1 MPESLD
7 DLAADLAAGRTDPV
21 QLVERA
27 LERAR
32 ESDAVFITLMEEEAL
47 AEAHAARRRWAEG
60 RSLSRHDGIPIAWKD
75 LFDIAGTRTS
85 AGSRTRDDAAP
96 ATVDAPVV
104 AATRR
109 LGFIPIGKTNLSEF
123 AFSGLGANP
132 HFGTPTAD
140 LPGSEPRM
148 PGGSSCGSA
157 VAVQRGIVPAA
168 IGTDTAGSVRVPA
181 TFTGCVGY
189 KASQARYDMA
199 GVFPLARSLDSL
211 GPLAGSIADCATMD
225 AAMRGLPWRPLPL
238 PLTPA
243 PFVVDESILDDPAV
257 TAPVRSHFEEVLA
270 RLSRHAPIRRQRI
283 EAWYRAREAIAT
295 LGWLGAFEARQLH
308 LDTLNGPK
316 RTLVDAR
323 VLSRLDGAARISG
336 EAAAE
341 LVSIRAQEM
350 HRLRTELGGATLI
363 LPTVKHLPPLLAPL
377 EADSARFA
385 EVNVAT
391 LALTMIASFLD
402 MPSVAL
408 PTGFTAEG
416 LPLSTQLCTV
426 SGQDDQALAQA
437 NWLEQ
442 LLRT

>member
-7 DLAADLAAGRTDPV
+7 DLAADLATSRTDPV

-32 ESDAVFITLMEEEAL
+32 ASEAVFITLMEEAAL
-47 AEAHAARRRWAEG
+47 AEAHAAGRRWAEG
-60 RSLSRHDGIPIAWKD
+60 RPLSLHDGIPIAWKD

-85 AGSRTRDDAAP
+85 AGSRTRNEAPP

-132 HFGTPTAD
+132 HFGTPTAN

-181 TFTGCVGY
+181 AFTGCVGY
-189 KASQARYDMA
+189 KASQARHDMA
-199 GVFPLARSLDSL
+199 GVFPLAKSLDSL
-211 GPLAGSIADCATMD
+211 GPLAGSVADCVTMD
-225 AAMRGLPWRPLPL
+225 AAMRGLASHAL
-238 PLTPA
+238 PA
-243 PFVVDESILDDPAV
+243 PALQFVVDDSILEDPAV
-257 TAPVRSHFEEVLA
+257 TAPVRAHFDEVVA
-270 RLSRHAPIRRQRI
+270 RLAGHAAVRRQRV
-283 EAWYRAREAIAT
+283 EAWHHAREAIAT
-295 LGWLGAFEARQLH
+295 LGWLGAYEARQLH
-308 LDTLNGPK
+308 LATLTGPK
-316 RTLVDAR
+316 RALVDAR
-323 VLSRLDGAARISG
+323 VLSRLDGAARISA
-336 EAAAE
+336 EAAAA

-350 HRLRTELGGATLI
+350 QRLRVELGGATLI
-363 LPTVKHLPPLLAPL
+363 LPTVKHVPPLLAPL
-377 EADSARFA
+377 EADPARFA

-408 PTGFTAEG
+408 PTGWTAEG
-416 LPLSTQLCTV
+416 LPLSTQLCAV
-426 SGQDDQALAQA
+426 SGQDDQVLAEA
-437 NWLEQ
+437 SWLEQ
-442 LLRT
+442 LLLA

>member
-1 MPESLD
+1 MPENLD

-32 ESDAVFITLMEEEAL
+32 ASDAVFITLMEDAAL
-47 AEAHAARRRWAEG
+47 ADAHAARRRWTQG
-60 RSLSRHDGIPIAWKD
+60 QPLSRHDGIPIAWKD

-85 AGSRTRDDAAP
+85 AGSRTRDEVVP
-96 ATVDAPVV
+96 AGVDAPVV

-140 LPGSEPRM
+140 LPGAPRM
-148 PGGSSCGSA
+148 PGGSSSGSA

-181 TFTGCVGY
+181 AFTGCVGY

-199 GVFPLARSLDSL
+199 GVFPLAGSLDSL
-211 GPLAGSIADCATMD
+211 GPLAGCVADCATMD
-225 AAMRGLPWRPLPL
+225 AAMRGVAAQLL
-238 PLTPA
+238 PLTP
-243 PFVVDESILDDPAV
+243 PQFVVDDAIIDDPAV
-257 TAPVRSHFEEVLA
+257 TAPVRAHFEDVLA
-270 RLSRHAPIRRQRI
+270 RVSPYAPIRRQRVD
-283 EAWYRAREAIAT
+283 AWHRAREAITT
-295 LGWLGAFEARQLH
+295 LGWLGAYEARQLH
-308 LDTLNGPK
+308 IDTLTGPK
-316 RTLVDAR
+316 RSLVDAR
-323 VLSRLDGAARISG
+323 VLSRLDGAARISA

-341 LVSIRAQEM
+341 LVAIRAREM
-350 HRLRTELGGATLI
+350 QRLRAELAGATLI
-363 LPTVKHLPPLLAPL
+363 LPTVKHTAPLLAPL
-377 EADSARFA
+377 EADPARFA

-402 MPSVAL
+402 MPGVAL
-408 PTGFTAEG
+408 PTGSTADG
-416 LPLSTQLCTV
+416 RPLSTHLCAA
-426 SGQDDQALAQA
+426 SGEDDRVLAQA
-437 NWLEQ
+437 VWLEQ
-442 LLRT
+442 RLRS

>member
-1 MPESLD
+1 MSESLD
-7 DLAADLAAGRTDPV
+7 DLAADLATGRTDPV
-21 QLVERA
+21 RLVERA

-32 ESDAVFITLMEEEAL
+32 ASDAVFITLMEEAAL
-47 AEAHAARRRWAEG
+47 AEAHAARVRRAQG
-60 RSLSRHDGIPIAWKD
+60 RPLSRHDGIPIAWKD

-85 AGSRTRDDAAP
+85 AGSLTRDDAPP
-96 ATVDAPVV
+96 AVGDAPVV

-109 LGFIPIGKTNLSEF
+109 LGFIAIGKTNLSEF

-132 HFGTPTAD
+132 HFGTPTAH

-181 TFTGCVGY
+181 AFTGCVGY

-199 GVFPLARSLDSL
+199 GVFPLAKSLDSL
-211 GPLAGSIADCATMD
+211 GPLAGSIADCVTMD
-225 AAMRGLPWRPLPL
+225 AAMRGIPPRPLPA
-238 PLTPA
+238 PA
-243 PFVVDESILDDPAV
+243 LHFVIDDSILDDPAI
-257 TAPVRSHFEEVLA
+257 TAPVRAHFDQMVE

-283 EAWYRAREAIAT
+283 EAWHRSREAIAT
-295 LGWLGAFEARQLH
+295 LGWLGAYEARQLH
-308 LDTLNGPK
+308 LDTLTGPK
-316 RTLVDAR
+316 RALVDAR
-323 VLSRLDGAARISG
+323 VLSRLDGAARISV

-341 LVSIRAQEM
+341 LIAIRSQEM
-350 HRLRTELGGATLI
+350 QRLHAELGGATLI
-363 LPTVKHLPPLLAPL
+363 LPTVKHVAPLLAPL
-377 EADSARFA
+377 EADPARFA

-408 PTGFTAEG
+408 PTGSTAEG
-416 LPLSTQLCTV
+416 LPLSTQLCAS
-426 SGQDDQALAQA
+426 SGTDDQLLAQA
-437 NWLEQ
+437 SWTERT
-442 LLRT
+442 LLS

>member
-7 DLAADLAAGRTDPV
+7 DLAADLATGRTDPV

-32 ESDAVFITLMEEEAL
+32 ASDAVFITLMAETAL
-47 AEAHAARRRWAEG
+47 ADAHAARRRWTQG
-60 RSLSRHDGIPIAWKD
+60 RPLSRHDGIPIAWKD

-85 AGSRTRDDAAP
+85 AGSRTRDEVAP
-96 ATVDAPVV
+96 AGVDAPVV

-140 LPGSEPRM
+140 LPGEPRM

-181 TFTGCVGY
+181 AFTGCVGC
-189 KASQARYDMA
+189 KASQARYEMA
-199 GVFPLARSLDSL
+199 GVFPLAKSLDSL
-211 GPLAGSIADCATMD
+211 GPIAGSVADCVTMD
-225 AAMRGLPWRPLPL
+225 AAMRGLAPRPLPPPVL
-238 PLTPA
+238 H
-243 PFVVDESILDDPAV
+243 FVADDSILDDPAI
-257 TAPVRSHFEEVLA
+257 TAPVRAHFEEILA
-270 RLSRHAPIRRQRI
+270 RLSRHATVRRQRV
-283 EAWYRAREAIAT
+283 EAWHRAREAIAT
-295 LGWLGAFEARQLH
+295 LGWLGAYEARQLH
-308 LDTLNGPK
+308 LDTLTGPK
-316 RTLVDAR
+316 RALVDAR
-323 VLSRLDGAARISG
+323 VLSRLDGAARISV

-350 HRLRTELGGATLI
+350 QRLRAELGGATLI
-363 LPTVKHLPPLLAPL
+363 LPTVKHVPPLLAPL
-377 EADSARFA
+377 EADPARFA

-408 PTGFTAEG
+408 PTGWTAEG
-416 LPLSTQLCTV
+416 LPLSTQLCAV
-426 SGQDDQALAQA
+426 SGGDNRVLAQA
-437 NWLEQ
+437 NWIEQ
-442 LLRT
+442 ILLR

>member
-1 MPESLD
+1 MSENLD
-7 DLAADLAAGRTDPV
+7 DLAADLATGRTDPV

-32 ESDAVFITLMEEEAL
+32 ASDAVFITLIEEAAL
-47 AEAHAARRRWAEG
+47 AEAHASRRRWTDG
-60 RSLSRHDGIPIAWKD
+60 RPLGRHDGMPIAWKD

-85 AGSRTRDDAAP
+85 AGSRTRDEAPP

-181 TFTGCVGY
+181 AFTGCAGY
-189 KASQARYDMA
+189 KASQGRYDMA

-211 GPLAGSIADCATMD
+211 GPLAGCIADCVTMD
-225 AAMRGLPWRPLPL
+225 AAMRGLAPRPLPA
-238 PLTPA
+238 PA
-243 PFVVDESILDDPAV
+243 LHFVVDDSILDDPAI
-257 TAPVRSHFEEVLA
+257 TAPVRAHFEEILA
-270 RLSRHAPIRRQRI
+270 RLSRHATVRRQRV
-283 EAWYRAREAIAT
+283 EAWHRAREAIAT
-295 LGWLGAFEARQLH
+295 LGWLGAYEARQLH
-308 LDTLNGPK
+308 LDTLTSPK
-316 RTLVDAR
+316 RALVDAR
-323 VLSRLDGAARISG
+323 VLSRLDGAARISV

-350 HRLRTELGGATLI
+350 QRLRAELGDATLI
-363 LPTVKHLPPLLAPL
+363 LPTVKHVPPLLAPL
-377 EADSARFA
+377 EADPARFA

-408 PTGFTAEG
+408 QSGWTAES

-426 SGQDDQALAQA
+426 SGQDDQVLAQA

-442 LLRT
+442 ILLR

>member
-1 MPESLD
+1 MPENLD

-27 LERAR
+27 LDRAR
-32 ESDAVFITLMEEEAL
+32 ASDAVFITLMEDAAL
-47 AEAHAARRRWAEG
+47 ADAHAARRRWTQG
-60 RSLSRHDGIPIAWKD
+60 QPLSRHDGIPIAWKD

-85 AGSRTRDDAAP
+85 AGSRTRDEVVP
-96 ATVDAPVV
+96 AGIDAPVV

-140 LPGSEPRM
+140 LPGSASRM
-148 PGGSSCGSA
+148 PGGSSSGSA
-157 VAVQRGIVPAA
+157 VAVQRGIVTAA

-181 TFTGCVGY
+181 AFTGCVGY

-199 GVFPLARSLDSL
+199 GVFPLAGSLDSL
-211 GPLAGSIADCATMD
+211 GPLAGCVADCVTMD
-225 AAMRGLPWRPLPL
+225 AAMRGLAPRPLPPPVL
-238 PLTPA
+238 H
-243 PFVVDESILDDPAV
+243 FVADVSILDDPAI
-257 TAPVRSHFEEVLA
+257 TAPVRAHFEEILA
-270 RLSRHAPIRRQRI
+270 RLSRHATVRRQRV
-283 EAWYRAREAIAT
+283 EAWHRTREAIAT
-295 LGWLGAFEARQLH
+295 LGWLGAYEARQLH
-308 LDTLNGPK
+308 LDTLTGPK
-316 RTLVDAR
+316 RALVDAR
-323 VLSRLDGAARISG
+323 VLSRLDGAARISV

-350 HRLRTELGGATLI
+350 QRLRAELGGATLI
-363 LPTVKHLPPLLAPL
+363 LPTVKHVPPLLAPL
-377 EADSARFA
+377 EADPARFA

-408 PTGFTAEG
+408 PTGWTAEG
-416 LPLSTQLCTV
+416 LPLSTQLCAL
-426 SGQDDQALAQA
+426 SGGDDRVLAQA

-442 LLRT
+442 ILLR